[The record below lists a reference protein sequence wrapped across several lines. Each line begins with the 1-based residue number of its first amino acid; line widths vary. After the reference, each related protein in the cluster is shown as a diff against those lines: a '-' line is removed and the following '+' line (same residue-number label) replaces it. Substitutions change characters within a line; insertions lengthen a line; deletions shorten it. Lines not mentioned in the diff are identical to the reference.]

1 MDVGRGGAG
10 RFPVRELRIP
20 GLARPLLTERGLTLI
35 ELLMVVAI
43 IGVLSAVAVPQFY
56 SYRQT
61 AYDARAKS
69 DLRNAA
75 NAEEAYFLI
84 NGDYLDCSNTVCQ
97 NQLPDFRLSNTVTI
111 NIRADN
117 GAQPTFTGTAYSSG
131 GARTFTYDSAAG
143 GIQ

>member
-1 MDVGRGGAG
+1 
-10 RFPVRELRIP
+10 
-20 GLARPLLTERGLTLI
+20 
-35 ELLMVVAI
+35 MVVAI

-84 NGDYLDCSNTVCQ
+84 NGDYLDCTNAVCQ
-97 NQLPDFRLSNTVTI
+97 SQLPDFRLSNTVTI
-111 NIRADN
+111 AMSADN

-131 GARTFTYDSAAG
+131 GRRTFTYDSAAG